1 MAFYTETEKRL
12 RLLDQQRRAL
22 DRRRDTVTA
31 TAVDLVL
38 HHGQKLDPTARRAG
52 LTTHALRQAV
62 HAHPEIA
69 PILLGTPETPGA
81 GT

>member
-12 RLLDQQRRAL
+12 RLLDRQRRAL
-22 DRRRDTVTA
+22 DMRRDAVTA

-38 HHGQKLDPTARRAG
+38 HHGQELGPTARRAG
-52 LTTHALRQAV
+52 LTAHALRQAV

-69 PILLGTPETPGA
+69 SILLGVPEG
-81 GT
+81 